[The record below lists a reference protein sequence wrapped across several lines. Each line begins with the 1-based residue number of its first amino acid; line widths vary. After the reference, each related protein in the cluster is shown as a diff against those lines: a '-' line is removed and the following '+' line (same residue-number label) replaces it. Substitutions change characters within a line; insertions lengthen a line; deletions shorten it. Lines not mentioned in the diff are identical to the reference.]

1 MQEKKSGKQATKG
14 QKQVYEE
21 NVKTLSFYRN
31 MSFGAV
37 GVYSLFCGL
46 FWSTTTGSDLV
57 FNQLYSVISTQFC
70 NPVVFF
76 FNRL

>member
-14 QKQVYEE
+14 QKQIYEE

-37 GVYSLFCGL
+37 AVYSLFCAL
-46 FWSTTTGSDLV
+46 FWSTTTASDLV
-57 FNQLYSVISTQFC
+57 FNLIF
-70 NPVVFF
+70 
-76 FNRL
+76 